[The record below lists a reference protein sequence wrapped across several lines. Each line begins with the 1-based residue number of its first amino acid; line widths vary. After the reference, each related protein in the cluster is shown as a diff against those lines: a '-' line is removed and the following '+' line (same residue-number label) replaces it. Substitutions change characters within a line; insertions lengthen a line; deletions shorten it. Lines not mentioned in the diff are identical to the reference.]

1 MDTNAAKNDAQLNRA
16 PIEWLARRFK
26 EVDWL
31 VPAYLTLGYLHDFA
45 AELDRTEP
53 DRKLEVVRRRLAAT
67 YTEDYVAVMLL
78 ERYAKII
85 HVRDFGP
92 QIGECMQAYFS
103 GFKLVA
109 VTAFVPVIEG
119 IVRKIAAK
127 QNRDVGNGTRGVKLE
142 FDAILQ
148 RELNS
153 PNCYGERVVM
163 LEVLRDFIRDRFLES
178 TDRYAGL
185 NGLNRHG
192 IVHGLFDNHGE
203 EINFFRLITLLD
215 LLCFSI
221 GLIEGGVS
229 AFAPEVTP
237 ASLAFAAHLRD
248 LQGRQPYKINTQ

>member
-1 MDTNAAKNDAQLNRA
+1 MDMNVIKSNAQTNRA
-16 PIEWLARRFK
+16 PIEWLGQRFK
-26 EVDWL
+26 DVDWL
-31 VPAYLTLGYLHDFA
+31 VPAYLTLGYLHEFA

-67 YTEDYVAVMLL
+67 YNEEYLAVMLL
-78 ERYAKII
+78 DRYTKIV

-92 QIGECMQAYFS
+92 QISECIQAYFS
-103 GFKLVA
+103 GLKLVA
-109 VTAFVPVIEG
+109 VTALVPVIEG

-127 QNRDVGNGTRGVKLE
+127 QNRNVGPGTRGINLE
-142 FDAILQ
+142 FDALLQ
-148 RELNS
+148 RELDS

-163 LEVLRDFIRDRFLES
+163 LEVLRDFIRDRFLEN
-178 TDRYAGL
+178 TARYTGL

-192 IVHGLFDNHGE
+192 IVHGLFDNHGD

-229 AFAPEVTP
+229 AFAPESTP
-237 ASLAFAAHLRD
+237 TSSALAAHLRE
-248 LQGRQPYKINTQ
+248 LQRRQPVKIATA